1 MLLIT
6 FVENIFKHGIDRSAA
21 GNAFGLSLVQQDGFL
36 LFSTENPLPAD
47 GPKTSSQGSGS
58 KTWKNVL
65 SCYTETGLNYGLP
78 DGVRLSGLSKNS
90 AHMNLRCLIVDDEPN
105 AVKLLEMFIL
115 QNTSWD
121 QPAKC
126 YDAREA
132 LTYLKTYPVDL
143 IFLDINMPHLTGMEM
158 ATLLP
163 PSVRI
168 VFTTAYSE
176 YAADSYGYPTI
187 DYLLKP
193 ITLKRFYAALQKIEA
208 HYSRADQSG
217 GISASPVMLP
227 SPVPSAAPPFPQT
240 PYRRRPPQPH
250 RPLPIPLSPNA
261 RPPSLRR
268 KNTSSSNPAG
278 HFRRS
283 CSKRSSI
290 SKARK
295 NTSASSPRPTN
306 CSSTG
311 GSRISK
317 NSSPPLSPGY
327 TIPISSISPS
337 WSRSAIIISSSAE
350 SRYPS
355 ARNSARRL

>member
-1 MLLIT
+1 
-6 FVENIFKHGIDRSAA
+6 
-21 GNAFGLSLVQQDGFL
+21 
-36 LFSTENPLPAD
+36 
-47 GPKTSSQGSGS
+47 
-58 KTWKNVL
+58 
-65 SCYTETGLNYGLP
+65 
-78 DGVRLSGLSKNS
+78 
-90 AHMNLRCLIVDDEPN
+90 MNLRCLIVDDEPN

-132 LTYLKTYPVDL
+132 LTYLKTYPIDL

-217 GISASPVMLP
+217 AASGLSGTGSPAPALSANAITSSVASTFPAAPDSPLIERQAPLPASEEYFFIKSGRAFQKILLKEILYFEGEKEYVRVVTPAHKLLVYRRLKDIEEQLSAS
-227 SPVPSAAPPFPQT
+227 F
-240 PYRRRPPQPH
+240 
-250 RPLPIPLSPNA
+250 A
-261 RPPSLRR
+261 RVHNSYIINIALVE
-268 KNTSSSNPAG
+268 
-278 HFRRS
+278 
-283 CSKRSSI
+283 SI
-290 SKARK
+290 RD
-295 NTSASSPRPTN
+295 NHIFI
-306 CSSTG
+306 G
-311 GSRISK
+311 GK
-317 NSSPPLSPGY
+317 Q
-327 TIPISSISPS
+327 IPISEKFREAFMNRIKQ
-337 WSRSAIIISSSAE
+337 RVF
-350 SRYPS
+350 
-355 ARNSARRL
+355 

>member
-1 MLLIT
+1 
-6 FVENIFKHGIDRSAA
+6 
-21 GNAFGLSLVQQDGFL
+21 
-36 LFSTENPLPAD
+36 
-47 GPKTSSQGSGS
+47 
-58 KTWKNVL
+58 
-65 SCYTETGLNYGLP
+65 
-78 DGVRLSGLSKNS
+78 
-90 AHMNLRCLIVDDEPN
+90 MNLRCLIVDDEPN

-115 QNTSWD
+115 QNTSWE

-217 GISASPVMLP
+217 AAATASMSSAPTSAATALSGTVSSASL
-227 SPVPSAAPPFPQT
+227 
-240 PYRRRPPQPH
+240 
-250 RPLPIPLSPNA
+250 
-261 RPPSLRR
+261 
-268 KNTSSSNPAG
+268 
-278 HFRRS
+278 
-283 CSKRSSI
+283 
-290 SKARK
+290 
-295 NTSASSPRPTN
+295 ASSPASAGPATPD
-306 CSSTG
+306 SSLPERQAPLPASEEYFFIKSGRAFQKILLKEILYFEGEKEYVRVVTPAHKLLVYRRLKDIEEQLSASFARVHNSYIINIALVESIRDNHIFIG
-311 GSRISK
+311 GK
-317 NSSPPLSPGY
+317 Q
-327 TIPISSISPS
+327 IPISEKFREAFMNRIKQ
-337 WSRSAIIISSSAE
+337 RVF
-350 SRYPS
+350 
-355 ARNSARRL
+355 